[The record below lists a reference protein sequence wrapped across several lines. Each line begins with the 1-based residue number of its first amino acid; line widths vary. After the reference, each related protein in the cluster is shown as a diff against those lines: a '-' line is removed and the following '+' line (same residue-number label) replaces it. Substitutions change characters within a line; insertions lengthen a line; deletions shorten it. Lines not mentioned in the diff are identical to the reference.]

1 MNPRLVTM
9 TAMTAMCFILTTS
22 TRAVAGDDS
31 DEERSLVRRGTE
43 CFIRRDYECAR
54 TAIGQAYALHPSADH
69 VLKLGLAELQSGH
82 PVEAVA
88 HLREYL
94 THAQEPLAKL
104 SAVRTTWLPR
114 AEASTARLDVFA
126 PTGAHILIDGSEAS
140 SNSSPASLASLSVVV
155 AAGSHD
161 ITSQNGTV
169 VETRHI
175 TAHGG
180 ELVEI
185 HFQRVPDAHAAATT
199 APDLRA
205 SAKYNVHRIFVQPK
219 WLAILGLGA
228 AAITAASVAIGFTI
242 AYDNNA
248 PQVSSLV
255 REYLPNTCSA
265 SSSVAPCPHLRSA
278 VDAQHRDAALATG
291 FYIGA
296 EVAAM
301 TAAATW
307 LLRPRQERSA
317 APFAAT
323 PLVVLSGAGLALS
336 GFWS

>member
-9 TAMTAMCFILTTS
+9 TAMMAMCSILTTS

-31 DEERSLVRRGTE
+31 DEEQSLVRHGTE
-43 CFIRRDYECAR
+43 CFMRRDYECAR

-94 THAQEPLAKL
+94 THTQEPPAKL
-104 SAVRTTWLPR
+104 NAVRTTWLPR

-126 PTGAHILIDGSEAS
+126 PTGAHIFIDGSEPPPS
-140 SNSSPASLASLSVVV
+140 SHSSPATIAALSIVV

-185 HFQRVPDAHAAATT
+185 HFQRVPDAHAAA
-199 APDLRA
+199 ASGPEFRA
-205 SAKYNVHRIFVQPK
+205 SAKDDVYRFFVQPE
-219 WLAILGLGA
+219 WRAILGLGA
-228 AAITAASVAIGFTI
+228 AASVAVGFTI
-242 AYDNNA
+242 AYDNYA
-248 PQVSSLV
+248 SQASSLV
-255 REYLPNTCSA
+255 REFLANTYSA
-265 SSSVAPCPHLRSA
+265 SSLVAPYPQTRSA
-278 VDAQHRDAALATG
+278 IDAQHRDAALATG
-291 FYIGA
+291 FYVRG

-301 TAAATW
+301 TAATTW
-307 LLRPRQERSA
+307 LLWPGHGESA
-317 APFAAT
+317 PPVAAT
-323 PLVVLSGAGLALS
+323 PLVSLSGAGLALN
-336 GFWS
+336 GVW